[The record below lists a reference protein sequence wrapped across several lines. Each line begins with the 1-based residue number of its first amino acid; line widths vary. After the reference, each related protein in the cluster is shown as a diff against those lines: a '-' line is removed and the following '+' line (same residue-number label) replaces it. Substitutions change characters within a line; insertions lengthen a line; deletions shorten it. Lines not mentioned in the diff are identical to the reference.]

1 MNAQVSIKD
10 MIAEFSTSLTSIR
23 DRIGNLN
30 ARARA
35 IAKAPVT
42 VETALAR
49 VDEQIAQ
56 QKARLAERMPLPDY
70 FCRPDRGGPD
80 SLDIGIILAFQQID
94 KAGEFLKG
102 QVHVHLQ
109 GAETMDQ
116 TDREAK
122 LAKIGRERLDLEL
135 SEEAIIR
142 QAEAIGLDIGRRSDA
157 DVRAVLAHDSALP
170 A

>member
-1 MNAQVSIKD
+1 MNGQVTINE
-10 MIAEFSTSLTSIR
+10 MVAEFSTSLTSIR
-23 DRIGNLN
+23 DRIGKLN
-30 ARARA
+30 ARART

-42 VETALAR
+42 VEAALAR

-56 QKARLAERMPLPDY
+56 QKARLAERMPLPEH
-70 FCRPDRGGPD
+70 FCRPDRTGPEM
-80 SLDIGIILAFQQID
+80 LDIGVVLKFQQID
-94 KAGEFLKG
+94 QAGEFLKN
-102 QVHVHLQ
+102 QVSAHLQ
-109 GAETMDQ
+109 GVETMDQ

-122 LAKIGRERLDLEL
+122 LAKISRERLDLEL